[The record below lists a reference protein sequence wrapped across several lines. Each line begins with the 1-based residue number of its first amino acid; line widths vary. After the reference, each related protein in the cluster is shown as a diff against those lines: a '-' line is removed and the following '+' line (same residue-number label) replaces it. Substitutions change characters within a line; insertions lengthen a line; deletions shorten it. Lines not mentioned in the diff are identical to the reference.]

1 MVFCKGFLYGI
12 QAGIAPSFIDRAV
25 DVVGIEDDQILFR
38 KRFCSGEGDTA
49 RQQRDDQQKREYLFH
64 SQSDPFHIDSLFL
77 FTLFPVRIFR
87 RFILPYPT
95 GSIFSVRL
103 FKL

>member
-1 MVFCKGFLYGI
+1 
-12 QAGIAPSFIDRAV
+12 
-25 DVVGIEDDQILFR
+25 
-38 KRFCSGEGDTA
+38 
-49 RQQRDDQQKREYLFH
+49 
-64 SQSDPFHIDSLFL
+64 
-77 FTLFPVRIFR
+77 LFPVRIFR